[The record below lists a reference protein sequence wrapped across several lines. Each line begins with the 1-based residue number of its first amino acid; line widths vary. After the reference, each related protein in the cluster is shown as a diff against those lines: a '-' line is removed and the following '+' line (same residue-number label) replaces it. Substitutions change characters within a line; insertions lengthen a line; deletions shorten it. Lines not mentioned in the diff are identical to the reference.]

1 MMNALR
7 LIFLSSFLLAVSPLA
22 AAETVQ
28 LLNASYDPT
37 REFYQQFNDAFS
49 KAYEAR
55 TGKKVE
61 IQQSHGGSS
70 KQARSVIDGLPADV
84 VTLGLAAD
92 IDALHTN
99 GNLVA
104 ADWPARFPNRSVPYT
119 STVLLLVR
127 KGNPKGVKDWD
138 DLVKPGLQ
146 VITPNPKTSSGGR
159 WNFLA
164 AYGYAL
170 RKAGGDEAEAKDYI
184 TKLYRNVPV
193 LDSGARGATITFAQR
208 QLGDVLIAWE
218 NEGYLTLKEFGKDRF
233 QIVYPSV
240 SIKAEPPVAVV
251 DKVVDQK
258 HTREEATA
266 YLQFLYTPEAQEIA
280 ARNFYRPL
288 SPDLLAKYASQFP
301 QVPVFT
307 VDEVYGGWARA
318 QSQFFDDG
326 GVFDQIYQH

>member
-1 MMNALR
+1 MLRVLPFVFLAL
-7 LIFLSSFLLAVSPLA
+7 LLASFPLVA
-22 AAETVQ
+22 QTVQ

-37 REFYQQFNDAFS
+37 REFYQQFNAAFTR
-49 KAYEAR
+49 AYAAK

-92 IDALHTN
+92 IDALHEH
-99 GNLVA
+99 GDLVA
-104 ADWPARFPNRSVPYT
+104 ADWPTRFPNHSVPYT
-119 STVLLLVR
+119 STVLFVVR
-127 KGNPKGVKDWD
+127 KGNPKNVKDWD
-138 DLVKPGLQ
+138 DLIKPGLQ

-159 WNFLA
+159 WSFLA

-170 RKAGGDEAEAKDYI
+170 RQLGGGDAKAKDYI

-193 LDSGARGATITFAQR
+193 LDSGARGATVTFAQR

-218 NEGYLTLKEFGKDRF
+218 NEGYLTLKEFGKNQF
-233 QIVYPSV
+233 EIIYPSI

-258 HTREEATA
+258 HTREDASA

-280 ARNFYRPL
+280 AKNFYRPL
-288 SPDLLAKYASQFP
+288 SPDLLAKYAAQFP
-301 QVPVFT
+301 QIPLFT
-307 VDEVYGGWARA
+307 VDEVYGGWTKA
-318 QSQFFDDG
+318 QSQFFEDG
-326 GVFDQIYQH
+326 GVFDQLYQP